1 MKITSVLGRIL
12 TLVIAAA
19 ALALVSCGQNPKE
32 EYGYVYEDARIS
44 LNDGENI
51 IDWGAGT
58 AASSW
63 DRGMVV
69 FTSSGLGVFGIRSV
83 DGSVNIVFNDG
94 GRRYYTFD
102 NAAAAPDGGYVCTAK
117 AWSSANGEKY
127 DRIRISPDGELSVI
141 DTSGFDAGDIMSIA
155 VSGGGTLYLYV
166 DDGYEGKI
174 IVYDDKMTL
183 SNTLDMP
190 SDHVRA
196 KNTKTAYLSR
206 GADDTVLLFYRT
218 RDSENQLAWGE
229 IRLDDKSGELS
240 EPITLPQGT
249 NTPLIAPRHDFYSK
263 NLMGLSAADITGGE
277 ARSELLFAWSD
288 LGLISDYIRNIVVRS
303 EEQMFIRHI
312 DTLTGEIVY
321 GVINRVPASFFDG
334 MRDIV
339 IAYDTDTPVADIRQM
354 THYAARFNRENTD
367 SRVRFRGYTSAG
379 LSAAALI
386 AKDISA
392 GNAPDIILFSD
403 VMPYTMFSGSDT
415 LADLYLFIDAD
426 PELGRED
433 FIPAAV
439 EPFSDNG
446 KLCALTLSFSLRTL
460 ITREESGA
468 VPGQSVARF
477 IDTVENNGG
486 ALTALPPDADMKLQ
500 FLERLVPAVI
510 SEYIDKDAKECDF
523 SGFGEILE
531 LIGNADIADANGTDI
546 RDYTNG
552 RVLFNSADITTIGE
566 FIAAKYMVFGGKPV
580 FAGYPNAGTMALASF
595 QLAVTGSGGDPEG
608 AWSFIKACV
617 GYQKD
622 KISAIKN
629 QVDIVFLK
637 GFPCT
642 YDALD
647 ILFDKMSEWY
657 VLLYTN
663 EKKDAKT
670 GQEIE
675 VAVSSYIGKTYTDAE
690 GNVNE
695 MEKRDDYFDVTEED
709 IAELRELISGCHVST
724 GCDDAVLS
732 IILEEASAYF
742 SGVRNIDDTLKFI
755 TDRVNTRI
763 HE

>member
-1 MKITSVLGRIL
+1 
-12 TLVIAAA
+12 
-19 ALALVSCGQNPKE
+19 
-32 EYGYVYEDARIS
+32 
-44 LNDGENI
+44 
-51 IDWGAGT
+51 
-58 AASSW
+58 
-63 DRGMVV
+63 
-69 FTSSGLGVFGIRSV
+69 
-83 DGSVNIVFNDG
+83 
-94 GRRYYTFD
+94 
-102 NAAAAPDGGYVCTAK
+102 
-117 AWSSANGEKY
+117 
-127 DRIRISPDGELSVI
+127 
-141 DTSGFDAGDIMSIA
+141 
-155 VSGGGTLYLYV
+155 
-166 DDGYEGKI
+166 
-174 IVYDDKMTL
+174 
-183 SNTLDMP
+183 
-190 SDHVRA
+190 
-196 KNTKTAYLSR
+196 
-206 GADDTVLLFYRT
+206 
-218 RDSENQLAWGE
+218 
-229 IRLDDKSGELS
+229 
-240 EPITLPQGT
+240 
-249 NTPLIAPRHDFYSK
+249 
-263 NLMGLSAADITGGE
+263 MGLSAADITGGE
-277 ARSELLFAWSD
+277 TRSELLFAWSD
-288 LGLISDYIRNIVVRS
+288 LGLIYDYIRNIVVRS

-339 IAYDTDTPVADIRQM
+339 IAYDTDTSNADIRQM
-354 THYAARFNRENTD
+354 THYAARFNRDNTD
-367 SRVRFRGYTSAG
+367 RRVRFRGYTGAG

-415 LADLYLFIDAD
+415 LADLYRFIDAD

-460 ITREESGA
+460 ITREDSGA
-468 VPGQSVARF
+468 VPGQSAAQF
-477 IDTVENNGG
+477 IDTARNNGG
-486 ALTALPPDADMKLQ
+486 ALTALPLDTDMKLQ

-510 SEYIDKDAKECDF
+510 SEYIDNDAKECDF

-552 RVLFNSADITTIGE
+552 RVLFNSTDITTIGD
-566 FIAAKYMVFGGKPV
+566 FIATKYMVFGGNPV
-580 FAGYPNAGTMALASF
+580 FAGYPCAGTMALASF

-622 KISAIKN
+622 KISSIKN

-742 SGVRNIDDTLKFI
+742 SGARNIEDTVKFI

>member
-1 MKITSVLGRIL
+1 MRVFGRIL
-12 TLVIAAA
+12 IMVIAVL
-19 ALALVSCGQNPKE
+19 ALTLVSCGQNPKE

-83 DGSVNIVFNDG
+83 DGSVNITFNAG
-94 GRRYYTFD
+94 GHRYYDFQNT
-102 NAAAAPDGGYVCTAK
+102 AAAPDGGYVCTAK

-127 DRIRISPDGELSVI
+127 DLIRISPDGELSVI
-141 DTSGFDAGDIMSIA
+141 DTSGFNAGDVMSMA
-155 VSGGGTLYLYV
+155 FSGGGTLYLYV

-183 SNTLDMP
+183 SNTFDMP
-190 SDHVRA
+190 SDHVRM
-196 KNTKTAYLSR
+196 KNTNTAYLSR
-206 GADDTVLLFYRT
+206 GADDTVLLFYQT
-218 RDSENQLAWGE
+218 RDSENQLIWGE
-229 IRLDDKSGELS
+229 IRLDDKSSELG
-240 EPITLPQGT
+240 EPITLPQDT
-249 NTPLIAPRHDFYSK
+249 STPFVAPGHDFYSK
-263 NLMGLSAADITGGE
+263 YLMGLSAIDITGGE
-277 ARSELLFAWSD
+277 ARSETLFAWSD

-312 DTLTGEIVY
+312 DTLTGEIIY
-321 GVINRVPASFFDG
+321 GVINRVPASVFDG
-334 MRDIV
+334 IRDIV
-339 IAYDTDTPVADIRQM
+339 IAYDTDTAVADIRQM
-354 THYAARFNRENTD
+354 AHYAARFNRDNAD
-367 SRVRFRGYTSAG
+367 CRVRFKGYTSAG

-386 AKDISA
+386 AKDISE

-415 LADLYLFIDAD
+415 LADLYRFIDAD

-460 ITREESGA
+460 ITREDSGA
-468 VPGQSVARF
+468 VPGQSMEQFV
-477 IDTVENNGG
+477 DTVENNGG
-486 ALTALPPDADMKLQ
+486 ALTALSPDTDIKLQ
-500 FLERLVPAVI
+500 FLENLVPAVI
-510 SEYIDKDAKECDF
+510 SEYIDNDAKECDF

-531 LIGNADIADANGTDI
+531 LIGNADIADENATDI

-552 RVLFNSADITTIGE
+552 RVLFNSADITTVGD
-566 FIAAKYMVFGGKPV
+566 FIAMKYMVFGGKPV
-580 FAGYPNAGTMALASF
+580 FAGYPSAGTMALASF
-595 QLAVTGSGGDPEG
+595 QLAVTGDGGDPEG

-617 GYQKD
+617 GYQKN
-622 KISAIKN
+622 KISSIKK
-629 QVDIVFLK
+629 QIDIVFLK

-647 ILFDKMSEWY
+647 CLFDKMSEWY
-657 VLLYTN
+657 VMLYTN

-675 VAVSSYIGKTYTDAE
+675 VAVSVYTEKAYTDAE
-690 GNVNE
+690 GNVE
-695 MEKRDDYFDVTEED
+695 VREKRDDLIDVTEED

-724 GCDDAVLS
+724 GCDEAVLS

-742 SGVRNIDDTLKFI
+742 SGVRGIEDTLKFI
-755 TDRVNTRI
+755 TDRVDTRI